1 MIPQRATS
9 FKNGTNTVRSGAFH
23 LVTADVHPSLIIGFL
38 LHGDVGSTIG
48 WHVLVLTF
56 IMNSLSDSP
65 VKAKY
70 PFGVLNDVIFS
81 SPVLLR
87 LGCMHDKLR
96 NRILIFGQSLV
107 NPIRRLLDLERLEFI
122 ATEESDERLAGE
134 DPIK

>member
-1 MIPQRATS
+1 
-9 FKNGTNTVRSGAFH
+9 
-23 LVTADVHPSLIIGFL
+23 
-38 LHGDVGSTIG
+38 
-48 WHVLVLTF
+48 
-56 IMNSLSDSP
+56 MNSLSDSP

-96 NRILIFGQSLV
+96 NRILVFGQSLV

-122 ATEESDERLAGE
+122 ATAKSDEGPAGE